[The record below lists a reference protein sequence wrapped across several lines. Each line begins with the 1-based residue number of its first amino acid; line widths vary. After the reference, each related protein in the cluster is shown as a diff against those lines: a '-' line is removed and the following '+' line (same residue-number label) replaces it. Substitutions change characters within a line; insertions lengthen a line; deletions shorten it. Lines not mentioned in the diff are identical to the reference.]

1 VKINRSG
8 SIKAANTRDAVAGRL
23 VPTQGFVASSADRVE
38 VSEVSAVLK
47 RVEEALK
54 QVSVVDTVRVEAMM
68 KSIHEGRFMVDS
80 AVVADRIVA
89 AVREHLLLHNP
100 Q

>member
-1 VKINRSG
+1 M
-8 SIKAANTRDAVAGRL
+8 
-23 VPTQGFVASSADRVE
+23 
-38 VSEVSAVLK
+38 LK

>member
-1 VKINRSG
+1 
-8 SIKAANTRDAVAGRL
+8 
-23 VPTQGFVASSADRVE
+23 

-68 KSIHEGRFMVDS
+68 QSIHEGRFMVDS